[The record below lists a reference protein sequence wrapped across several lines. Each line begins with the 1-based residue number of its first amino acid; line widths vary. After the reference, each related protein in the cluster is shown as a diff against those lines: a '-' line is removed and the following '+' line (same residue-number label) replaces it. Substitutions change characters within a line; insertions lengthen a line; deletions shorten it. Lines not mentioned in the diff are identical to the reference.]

1 MNVVKVANL
10 LSLNKRKINPDGPGE
25 FGVVT
30 RVLPCG
36 RDTEEESQWEGL
48 WLLKEITQGH
58 NVAGSEGVEG
68 TVSRGMWVASKS
80 WEKKWII
87 L

>member
-10 LSLNKRKINPDGPGE
+10 LSLNKREINLDGPGE

-48 WLLKEITQGH
+48 
-58 NVAGSEGVEG
+58 
-68 TVSRGMWVASKS
+68 
-80 WEKKWII
+80 
-87 L
+87 